1 MGQLWPPR
9 PDGFEATGN
18 YHRAIAYHL
27 AAAGFGMKLVFS
39 VSLAHTRQAL
49 HNSWDKNDLKDARVI
64 LHIVGVGNTQVYHG
78 PLACGTND
86 IQELS
91 KTHDIVSKFEMSVVR
106 VFRTDVVPDFRLVCS
121 HRLCS
126 H

>member
-9 PDGFEATGN
+9 PGGFEATGN

-27 AAAGFGMKLVFS
+27 AAAGFGMKLVSS
-39 VSLAHTRQAL
+39 VSLAHTREAL
-49 HNSWDKNDLKDARVI
+49 NYSWDKNNPKDAQVI
-64 LHIVGVGNTQVYHG
+64 LHIMEFGNTQVYHD
-78 PLACGTND
+78 PLPCGTND

-106 VFRTDVVPDFRLVCS
+106 VFRTDVVPDFLPVCS
-121 HRLCS
+121 HCLYS

>member
-27 AAAGFGMKLVFS
+27 AAAGFEMKLVSS
-39 VSLAHTRQAL
+39 VSLASTRQAL
-49 HNSWDKNDLKDARVI
+49 PYSWDKNDLKDAEVI
-64 LHIVGVGNTQVYHG
+64 LQIMEFGNTQVYHC

-91 KTHDIVSKFEMSVVR
+91 KTHDIVLNSRCPSSGFFEQI
-106 VFRTDVVPDFRLVCS
+106 
-121 HRLCS
+121 
-126 H
+126 

>member
-1 MGQLWPPR
+1 MAFPSS
-9 PDGFEATGN
+9 GFEATGN

-27 AAAGFGMKLVFS
+27 AAAGFGMKLVSS
-39 VSLAHTRQAL
+39 VSLAHTREAL
-49 HNSWDKNDLKDARVI
+49 HYSWDKNDPKDARVI
-64 LHIVGVGNTQVYHG
+64 LHIMEFGNTQVYHG

-86 IQELS
+86 IQGLS

-106 VFRTDVVPDFRLVCS
+106 IFRTDVVPDFRLVCS
-121 HRLCS
+121 HCLCS